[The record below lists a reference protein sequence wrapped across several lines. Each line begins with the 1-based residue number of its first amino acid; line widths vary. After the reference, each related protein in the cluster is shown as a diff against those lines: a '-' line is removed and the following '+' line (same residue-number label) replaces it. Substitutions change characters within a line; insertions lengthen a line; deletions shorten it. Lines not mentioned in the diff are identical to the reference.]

1 VSVCVCV
8 YVSFLT
14 NAHSLPL
21 SLSPSLP
28 LSLARSLPLSR
39 SLALSL
45 SLSLSRSRSRSLSF
59 SLALSLAR
67 ARALSLS
74 RPRALSRSRCRSRSL
89 LQAMSE
95 FHDMKAQM
103 LDLRLRQQRL
113 RRIITNGHEAMQKAL
128 RLNQGVF
135 SDLSGII
142 PSMDTNQNTF
152 LHDLLASVRN
162 HDNYPPVCQCQL
174 VSFALSLAYF

>member
-1 VSVCVCV
+1 
-8 YVSFLT
+8 
-14 NAHSLPL
+14 
-21 SLSPSLP
+21 
-28 LSLARSLPLSR
+28 
-39 SLALSL
+39 
-45 SLSLSRSRSRSLSF
+45 
-59 SLALSLAR
+59 
-67 ARALSLS
+67 
-74 RPRALSRSRCRSRSL
+74 
-89 LQAMSE
+89 MSE

-162 HDNYPPVCQCQL
+162 HDNYPPVYQCQ
-174 VSFALSLAYF
+174 